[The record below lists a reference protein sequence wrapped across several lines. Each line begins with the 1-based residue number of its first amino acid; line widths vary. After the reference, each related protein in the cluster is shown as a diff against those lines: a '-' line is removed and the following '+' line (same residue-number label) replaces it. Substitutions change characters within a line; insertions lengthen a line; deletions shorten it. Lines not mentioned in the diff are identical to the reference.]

1 MTSERPTP
9 TITPSLVLGA
19 IVMLAGL
26 LLTLDNFG
34 VVEARRFIRY
44 WPAFLIV
51 LGATQ
56 LLQHRP
62 GTSRAQGFMLLLIG
76 TALLS
81 VNLDLLRPR
90 QALSL
95 FLLGLGAIL
104 IWRATRK
111 PGAPDASDPSRAFD
125 IVAIMGGGQRV
136 IGSRDFQGGNA
147 TAIMGGCEVDL
158 RGASISGEAAVI
170 NTFAIMGGVDIKVP
184 SDWSVDMQGVALLG
198 GYNDSTRRPQD
209 DRKRLI
215 VTGFVLMG
223 GVEVQ
228 N

>member
-1 MTSERPTP
+1 MTSERPSP

-34 VVEARRFIRY
+34 MVEARRFVRF
-44 WPAFLIV
+44 WPAILIV

-56 LLQHRP
+56 LLQHRA
-62 GTSRAQGFMLLLIG
+62 GTSRSQGFVLLLIG

-81 VNLDLLRPR
+81 VNLELLIPR

-111 PGAPDASDPSRAFD
+111 PGVPGSDPARAFD
-125 IVAIMGGGQRV
+125 IVAIMGGGQRA
-136 IGSRDFQGGNA
+136 IGARDFQGGNA

-170 NTFAIMGGVDIKVP
+170 NTFAMFGGIDIKVP